1 MNKWTGLLEQIE
13 RYLRTQ
19 NNEDLC
25 NDSADLID
33 FIETVRDDEL
43 IRRMEQ
49 AGDKQRECRDAFM
62 EMFDNVISASGDA
75 EFSER
80 QYALEGRQITS
91 NVFDKQKYQKINYL
105 C

>member
-13 RYLRTQ
+13 RYLRTL
-19 NNEDLC
+19 NNEELC

-49 AGDKQRECRDAFM
+49 ADDK
-62 EMFDNVISASGDA
+62 
-75 EFSER
+75 
-80 QYALEGRQITS
+80 
-91 NVFDKQKYQKINYL
+91 
-105 C
+105 